1 MISIVVIRTIRGKV
15 LFILN
20 SVYSILSNSTRVV
33 ILSIIIKY
41 IVRASIII
49 CVLPIPIRQYKFIPL
64 LILD

>member
-1 MISIVVIRTIRGKV
+1 M
-15 LFILN
+15 LN
-20 SVYSILSNSTRVV
+20 SVCFILSNSTRIV

-49 CVLPIPIRQYKFIPL
+49 SIIPISIRQRRSIPL